1 VPSSG
6 EQPSSAQSHAT
17 VLVNC
22 PFATTDIVFCVK
34 NGKNDLMKTASSESE
49 QGFSDHDNLDEKA
62 ATAAYYPFIL
72 ADSAEWRKSFDI
84 TLHD

>member
-1 VPSSG
+1 
-6 EQPSSAQSHAT
+6 
-17 VLVNC
+17 
-22 PFATTDIVFCVK
+22 
-34 NGKNDLMKTASSESE
+34 MKTASSESE

-62 ATAAYYPFIL
+62 ATAAYYPFIR

>member
-34 NGKNDLMKTASSESE
+34 NEKNDLMKMNRSKNFLTMTIWMKKQRLQSITHLSE
-49 QGFSDHDNLDEKA
+49 QIQQSGGK
-62 ATAAYYPFIL
+62 
-72 ADSAEWRKSFDI
+72 DS
-84 TLHD
+84 TLHYMIR